1 MKNKNVVSRVLK
13 ALSRQRSTF
22 VFVLMCTVL
31 YSVLDLLLPIYIGQ
45 AIDTLIGKNSVDFE
59 ALFIVLAKIA
69 IVVASTAC
77 LQYFSSILSNKLSYN
92 AVMEIRK
99 EAFEHISDLPLSY
112 VDSHKH
118 GDIVSRITS
127 DASVLSDGLIIIMT
141 SFIPGVITIIGT
153 LIFMMVLSPVTGAVV
168 VVLTPLS
175 ILLANFISKRTHK
188 MFKKSTGILGE
199 ETAFVNEMIVRQKV
213 TDAFSNEDK
222 TMDEMTEI
230 DERYK
235 KSSLMAV
242 FFSSLVNPS
251 TRFIN
256 ATVYAVAALIGA
268 FSVIDGNL
276 TVGGLSSFL
285 AYANQYGKPFNNI
298 TSVMSEMQSSL
309 ACAERLF
316 EVIDEPS
323 QSEDSNESSINKNG
337 EVEFNHV
344 YFSYVKDKPLIQD
357 FDLSVMNG
365 KHIALVGPT
374 GCGKTTMI
382 NLLLRFYETDSGFIK
397 AGGAEITKVPRSDLR
412 KNCTMVLQETWLKSG
427 TIADNIR
434 FGDPNASD
442 EEVISAAKAAC
453 ADSFIQR
460 LPNKYETYV
469 TNESGNL
476 SEGERQLVCIARAML
491 HKSSILILDEA
502 TSSIDTRTEMLI
514 GKAFD
519 RLSSGRTSLIVA
531 HRLSTIK
538 NADIIVVM
546 KSGCII
552 ERGTHDELLSLGGLY
567 STLYKSQFER

>member
-382 NLLLRFYETDSGFIK
+382 NLLLRFYETDGGSIK

-442 EEVISAAKAAC
+442 EDVISAAKAAC

-491 HKSSILILDEA
+491 NKSSILILDEA

>member
-268 FSVIDGNL
+268 FAVIDGNL

>member
-31 YSVLDLLLPIYIGQ
+31 YSVLDLLLPIFIGQ

>member
-13 ALSRQRSTF
+13 ALSRQRTTL

-31 YSVLDLLLPIYIGQ
+31 YSVLDLLLPIFIGQ

-188 MFKKSTGILGE
+188 MFKKSSGILGE

-268 FSVIDGNL
+268 FAVIDGNL
-276 TVGGLSSFL
+276 TVGGLILHEYQNFPKLNEVVSFGHWEFKIIQNTTTKIEL
-285 AYANQYGKPFNNI
+285 
-298 TSVMSEMQSSL
+298 V
-309 ACAERLF
+309 RL
-316 EVIDEPS
+316 
-323 QSEDSNESSINKNG
+323 
-337 EVEFNHV
+337 
-344 YFSYVKDKPLIQD
+344 
-357 FDLSVMNG
+357 
-365 KHIALVGPT
+365 
-374 GCGKTTMI
+374 
-382 NLLLRFYETDSGFIK
+382 
-397 AGGAEITKVPRSDLR
+397 KVL
-412 KNCTMVLQETWLKSG
+412 E
-427 TIADNIR
+427 
-434 FGDPNASD
+434 
-442 EEVISAAKAAC
+442 
-453 ADSFIQR
+453 
-460 LPNKYETYV
+460 
-469 TNESGNL
+469 
-476 SEGERQLVCIARAML
+476 
-491 HKSSILILDEA
+491 
-502 TSSIDTRTEMLI
+502 
-514 GKAFD
+514 
-519 RLSSGRTSLIVA
+519 
-531 HRLSTIK
+531 
-538 NADIIVVM
+538 
-546 KSGCII
+546 
-552 ERGTHDELLSLGGLY
+552 
-567 STLYKSQFER
+567 

>member
-31 YSVLDLLLPIYIGQ
+31 YSVLDLLLPIFIGQ
-45 AIDTLIGKNSVDFE
+45 AIDTLIGKYSVDFE

-222 TMDEMTEI
+222 TMNEMTEI

-453 ADSFIQR
+453 ADSFIRR

-546 KSGCII
+546 KSGCIT

>member
-13 ALSRQRSTF
+13 ALSRQRTTF

-31 YSVLDLLLPIYIGQ
+31 YSVLDLLLPIFIGQ

-397 AGGAEITKVPRSDLR
+397 AGGADITKVPRSDLR